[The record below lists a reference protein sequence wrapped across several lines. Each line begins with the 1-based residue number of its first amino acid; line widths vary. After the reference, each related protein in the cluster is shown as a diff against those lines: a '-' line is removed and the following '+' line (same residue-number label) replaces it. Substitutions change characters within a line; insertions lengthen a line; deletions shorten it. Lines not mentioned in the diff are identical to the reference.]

1 MFTLPSHRLLG
12 WRFSWRHNFD
22 VDRRSKAMAY
32 GHNVKYLSLTDAKL
46 DIRVLGSDRDNG
58 Q

>member
-1 MFTLPSHRLLG
+1 
-12 WRFSWRHNFD
+12 
-22 VDRRSKAMAY
+22 MAY